1 MKKLLT
7 ITIIETDDGTLRS
20 NVQTEE
26 RGTNLKD
33 LLLIRHL
40 VQDHLT
46 KDIKRLFGGEKIKYN
61 HKDDNKPF
69 IIDDFKNREN

>member
-61 HKDDNKPF
+61 HKDHNKPF
-69 IIDDFKNREN
+69 SVDDFKNREN

>member
-7 ITIIETDDGTLRS
+7 ITIVEKDDGTLRS

-46 KDIKRLFGGEKIKYN
+46 KDIKRLFGGEKIKYTADL
-61 HKDDNKPF
+61 KKTWST
-69 IIDDFKNREN
+69 FKNREN